1 MSKLRKLASR
11 CVGTALKL
19 APIHKNRIVFSS
31 MNGRGYS
38 DSPKAICEVLR
49 KNGKDLDLV
58 WLCKDEAA
66 AKSLPEGVRA
76 VPFTGFQ
83 HLKALATAA
92 VWVDNCRKYETVKR
106 KGQFYLQTW
115 HGFALKR
122 IEQDAAATL
131 EPEYVE
137 ACKRDSAM
145 CDLYISGSGFMSKLY
160 REKFWYH
167 GPVLNTGTPRNDVL
181 YQDRGPIRA
190 KVCKALGL
198 PENRKLALYAPTFRG
213 DHNTD
218 AYGLDAEL
226 VRRKAAETFQG
237 EWTVLIRLHPNVAS
251 QSADL
256 FAYDGKTVLDATE
269 YPDMME
275 LLCAADL
282 LITDYSSSMFDYAL
296 TGKPIVQFATD
307 IEAYR
312 KDRDFYFPL
321 DSLPFPLARSNE
333 ELEQI
338 LTDLQ
343 PLWTSPAWAEFS
355 RANDFCEDGNASVRC
370 AAIIIQ
376 QLEKRNAK

>member
-1 MSKLRKLASR
+1 MIF
-11 CVGTALKL
+11 CPNCG
-19 APIHKNRIVFSS
+19 SS
-31 MNGRGYS
+31 Y
-38 DSPKAICEVLR
+38 
-49 KNGKDLDLV
+49 
-58 WLCKDEAA
+58 
-66 AKSLPEGVRA
+66 PEGTK
-76 VPFTGFQ
+76 F
-83 HLKALATAA
+83 
-92 VWVDNCRKYETVKR
+92 
-106 KGQFYLQTW
+106 
-115 HGFALKR
+115 
-122 IEQDAAATL
+122 
-131 EPEYVE
+131 
-137 ACKRDSAM
+137 
-145 CDLYISGSGFMSKLY
+145 
-160 REKFWYH
+160 RE
-167 GPVLNTGTPRNDVL
+167 
-181 YQDRGPIRA
+181 I
-190 KVCKALGL
+190 
-198 PENRKLALYAPTFRG
+198 
-213 DHNTD
+213 
-218 AYGLDAEL
+218 
-226 VRRKAAETFQG
+226 AETFQG